1 MNTRHHPSRTITAI
15 AGTAALI
22 VLAGPILT
30 LVVQATADRWF
41 GTAIVP
47 QRFGLR
53 GLRHA
58 FADPAVPAA
67 VRNSLLVALATVTL
81 AVALAWPAARA
92 LAADGRRSL
101 QLALLAPLL
110 VPPLAI
116 GEGLVPWFL
125 RLGIADTIP
134 AIVLAHLVT
143 VLPYVTLALV
153 PGFTPQILELEH
165 AAATLGAA
173 APRRLLTVTAP
184 AIRRHLAL
192 ALALG
197 FTVSWSQYGT
207 SLVVGGGIPMLPVV
221 LVPFV
226 RSDRQIAALLDL
238 LFLAPPLLLVGLAA
252 MARQPGERHPHAG
265 STRPGRHD
273 LADRRSANAGAYFAV
288 TSTPIRGS
296 SLCSATDRPS
306 EP

>member
-1 MNTRHHPSRTITAI
+1 MNARHRPSKPITVL
-15 AGTAALI
+15 AGTVA
-22 VLAGPILT
+22 VVTMAGPILT
-30 LVVQATADRWF
+30 LLVQGSADRWF

-53 GLRHA
+53 GLRRA
-58 FADPAVPAA
+58 LADPAVPAA
-67 VRNSLLVALATVTL
+67 MSNSLLVALATVTL
-81 AVALAWPAARA
+81 ALALAWPAARA

-116 GEGLVPWFL
+116 GEGLAPWFL

-153 PGFTPQILELEH
+153 PAFTRQVLELEH
-165 AAATLGAA
+165 AAATLGARA
-173 APRRLLTVTAP
+173 AHRLITVTVP
-184 AIRRHLAL
+184 AVRRHLAL

-226 RSDRQIAALLDL
+226 RSDRQIAAVLDL
-238 LFLAPPLLLVGLAA
+238 LFLMPPLLVVGLAA
-252 MARQPGERHPHAG
+252 MTRQPGERHPHAT
-265 STRPGRHD
+265 STRRDRHAA
-273 LADRRSANAGAYFAV
+273 ADRTTSATGATVADAYP
-288 TSTPIRGS
+288 PIRN
-296 SLCSATDRPS
+296 
-306 EP
+306 